1 MIHHK
6 NSILFHLF
14 IFIDFPSLEHLSW
27 PRYKNIFTVVIYDRK
42 IFVAVTERLGPATCN
57 CVEFDRGMVK
67 FL

>member
-1 MIHHK
+1 
-6 NSILFHLF
+6 
-14 IFIDFPSLEHLSW
+14 LEHLSW